1 MTTPEVYLMDKFK
14 LFRIVF
20 GMIIV
25 GALFC
30 TALVGA
36 YELWIQPEPL
46 VGIQ

>member
-1 MTTPEVYLMDKFK
+1 MDKFK

-20 GMIIV
+20 GTIIV